1 MFQLKAPARALAI
14 GLALLVAAFT
24 SPASSCGQTDD
35 AGPQNRLA
43 IASGDDCLEFQVE
56 LALTP
61 EQRSR
66 GLMFRTELAED
77 EGMLFDFGA
86 PRPVGMWMRNTY
98 IPLDMLFIDGDGRIT
113 RIEANAEPLSERTIS
128 SGGPVRAVLEL
139 PGGTTEKLGIEPGD
153 RVLHPLF
160 SEPPPSR

>member
-1 MFQLKAPARALAI
+1 MFQLKASGQILAV
-14 GLALLVAAFT
+14 GLATLVAAFT
-24 SPASSCGQTDD
+24 DPTPTGAQVQD
-35 AGPQNRLA
+35 AGSDNRLA
-43 IASGDDCLEFQVE
+43 IVGADDRLEFQVE

-77 EGMLFDFGA
+77 EGMLFDFGT

-98 IPLDMLFIDGDGRIT
+98 IPLDMLFIDADGRIT

-139 PGGTTEKLGIEPGD
+139 PGGITEKLGIEPGD

-160 SEPPPSR
+160 SEPPTSR